1 MSKKIKVLF
10 ITASTTGGGAERMLF
25 NIIRS
30 MDDRHDVRLFI
41 TSDAKV
47 PEAYKNDV
55 VSVNADKRHA
65 MSAFTK
71 LLRYIKSYRPEH
83 VFTTS
88 SNIGY
93 MLILI
98 KRLLRADYKVYIRC
112 AVTPSEIYHDDL
124 KSTILAKVNR
134 LTYSGAELVIA
145 QTEFMRRDL
154 IRAYNIKPEKVKAIR
169 NIVDTNF
176 VREQAELGNAPEINP
191 DNFNIVAAGALYSV
205 KGFDILIEAIAP
217 LIKDTNR
224 HLYILGE
231 ERYEPGYRD
240 WLDGLIHKYG
250 VERNIHLIG
259 HKSNPYPYFKAA
271 DLFVMSSRK
280 EGYPN
285 VVLEALALNTPV
297 VVSNCVDW
305 SDVINDGINGFV
317 SEKNNVESLRCALS
331 NAFSNKFG
339 EIDQIEN
346 YNYNE
351 LFS

>member
-1 MSKKIKVLF
+1 MSKKNKVLF
-10 ITASTTGGGAERMLF
+10 VTASTTGGGAERMLF

-30 MDDRHDVRLFI
+30 MNERHEARLFI

-47 PEAYKNDV
+47 PVAYKNDV
-55 VSVNADKRHA
+55 ASVNADKRHA

-71 LLRYIKSYRPEH
+71 LLRYIRTYKPEH
-83 VFTTS
+83 IFTTS

-93 MLILI
+93 MLIII
-98 KRLLRADYKVYIRC
+98 KQLLRTDYKIYIRC
-112 AVTPSEIYHDDL
+112 AVTPSEIYQTDL
-124 KSTILAKVNR
+124 KSKLLAKVNR
-134 LTYSGAELVIA
+134 LTYNGAELVIA

-169 NIVDTNF
+169 NIVDINF
-176 VREQAELGNAPEINP
+176 VREQAELGSAPELNQ

-205 KGFDILIEAIAP
+205 KGFDILIEAITP
-217 LIKDTNR
+217 LIKDTNKY
-224 HLYILGE
+224 LYILGE
-231 ERYEPGYRD
+231 ERYEPGYCD
-240 WLDGLIHKYG
+240 FLNGLIQKHG

-305 SDVINDGINGFV
+305 SDVINEGVNGFV
-317 SEKNNVESLRCALS
+317 AEKNNVESFRSALDK
-331 NAFSNKFG
+331 AFSNRFG
-339 EIDQIEN
+339 EITQIEN